1 MQLRKHSCKID
12 VVAKLLNQLLE
23 RKMFIVQVNSIPI
36 TLCRIETA
44 FINTQTY
51 NHFYQ
56 KKTSWQ
62 ALVFQDQILEL
73 FKSVSTHFI
82 YFLKENIACY

>member
-12 VVAKLLNQLLE
+12 VVAMLLNQLLE

-56 KKTSWQ
+56 
-62 ALVFQDQILEL
+62 
-73 FKSVSTHFI
+73 
-82 YFLKENIACY
+82 